1 MSSLFSK
8 VAGCRPVTLL
18 KINSFKAIFKDF
30 ANIKSYFFLCFDSLR
45 TASYKEHLLVAAS
58 VPTYV

>member
-18 KINSFKAIFKDF
+18 KGIFKYF
-30 ANIKSYFFLCFDSLR
+30 ANIKSYFFLCFYSLG
-45 TASYKEHLLVAAS
+45 TASHKEHLLVAAS